1 MAGVR
6 KRNVVVSVFIFFIIS
21 YVIFL
26 FPIFTGMDFLHHLN
40 ILFLSFNEFE
50 EMGLMK
56 FNPQYLILFCLMFY
70 LLYHQQLSIINENSS
85 FLSMGIHKMKKNK
98 IFASILI
105 ESGVDNLII
114 FVSSIL
120 SITIIYIGSTILLNN
135 EFNYDINQIIKV
147 VVYLVKF
154 DFYLFTMIVLLRI
167 LNLIRMS
174 NYYTLIPYL
183 GVFVLIGIDFTFKTS
198 LITIAKVWQ
207 SEIIFAG
214 FMIGIN
220 LFILAILYFKI
231 YRGKELYND

>member
-6 KRNVVVSVFIFFIIS
+6 KRNVIVSVFIFFIIS

-26 FPIFTGMDFLHHLN
+26 LPIFTGMDFLHHLN

-50 EMGLMK
+50 EIGLVK

-85 FLSMGIHKMKKNK
+85 FLSMGIHKMKKRK

-114 FVSSIL
+114 FMSSVL
-120 SITIIYIGSTILLNN
+120 SIAIIYIGSTILFNN

-167 LNLIRMS
+167 LNLIKMS
-174 NYYTLIPYL
+174 NYYTLMSYL

-207 SEIIFAG
+207 SELVFAG

-220 LFILAILYFKI
+220 LIILTILYFKI